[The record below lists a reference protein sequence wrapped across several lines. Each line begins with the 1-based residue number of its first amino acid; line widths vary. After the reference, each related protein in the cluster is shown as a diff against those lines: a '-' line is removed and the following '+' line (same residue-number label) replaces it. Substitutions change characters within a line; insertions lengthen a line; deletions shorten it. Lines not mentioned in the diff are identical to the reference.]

1 MNLTLLQIYDNH
13 TEEGARKK
21 LNLVTL
27 ENSVLTRYGKIWLD
41 KDKKNCHSVL
51 LYSGW

>member
-27 ENSVLTRYGKIWLD
+27 ENSVLTRICKAKYNM
-41 KDKKNCHSVL
+41 NCI
-51 LYSGW
+51 LYINIVF

>member
-1 MNLTLLQIYDNH
+1 MNRTLLQIYDNH

-27 ENSVLTRYGKIWLD
+27 EKQCFD
-41 KDKKNCHSVL
+41 
-51 LYSGW
+51 